1 MNKLELQA
9 FTNEIKDLFDAGQIH
24 SPVHLSLGNE
34 DALIKIFEEIK
45 SDDWVFS
52 THRSHYHFLLK
63 SGDTEWLKN
72 EILENRSI
80 HISNAK
86 YKFFS
91 SAIVGGI
98 CPIALGVALGLKR
111 KNAQNRVWCL
121 IGDMAA
127 TTGIFYESLK
137 YASRNDLPIIFVI
150 EDNHLSVNTPTEEA
164 WGLGD
169 WEVDGDKVRLY
180 EYTRV
185 LPHAGG
191 LKWVV
196 F

>member
-1 MNKLELQA
+1 MNKSELQA
-9 FTNEIKDLFDAGQIH
+9 FTNEIKDLFDAGEIR
-24 SPVHLSLGNE
+24 SPVHLSLNNE
-34 DALIKIFEEIK
+34 DELIKIFKEVKPE
-45 SDDWVFS
+45 DWVFS

-63 SGDTEWLKN
+63 TGDTEWLKN

-91 SAIVGGI
+91 SAIVGGC

-137 YASRNDLPIIFVI
+137 YASINDLPIVFVV
-150 EDNHLSVNTPTEEA
+150 EDNGLSVNTPTRES
-164 WGLGD
+164 WGPGD
-169 WEVDGDKVRLY
+169 LEFDADKVRMY
-180 EYTRV
+180 EYKRI

-191 LKWVV
+191 GKWVA